1 MRELVSNPELCD
13 ACMLC
18 ERSCPK
24 NAIRIID
31 SIPFICLHCS
41 PEKAPCLNICP
52 ENAIEENDGAIV
64 VNIDHCIG
72 CGLCKEACPIGAI
85 IINESGLASKCDLC
99 IDREVPVCVSV
110 CPKDALTTDSETSVH
125 EKQDKLIKDLN
136 KLKEIMK

>member
-13 ACMLC
+13 ACMKC

-52 ENAIEENDGAIV
+52 EGAIEALNGAIV
-64 VNIDHCIG
+64 IQDEHCIG
-72 CGLCKEACPIGAI
+72 CGMCKEACPIGAI
-85 IINESGLASKCDLC
+85 TMNELGVASKCDLC
-99 IDREVPVCVSV
+99 VDRDTPICVEV
-110 CPKDALTTDSETSVH
+110 CPKDALGSEPLVSTE
-125 EKQDKLIKDLN
+125 EKQIKLVKDLN
-136 KLKEIMK
+136 KLKEILK